1 MILSIIVVA
10 IICALVAVESRNLRY
25 GAYALGGV
33 GGCLALTFL
42 AFQSYFFAVFQLG
55 VVIGIV
61 YLLLRII
68 NNRGIVKDEEAR
80 STPLSYIVVAAFA
93 LLALSLFLPAMKALP
108 TPQEISTKYAE
119 TLRAFD
125 VFGMIVIVA
134 VAGIALLS
142 MLRSKG
148 QE

>member
-1 MILSIIVVA
+1 MIPTILVIA
-10 IICALVAVESRNLRY
+10 IICALVAAESRDLRY
-25 GAYALGGV
+25 SAYALGGI
-33 GGCLALTFL
+33 GGCLALAFL

-61 YLLLRII
+61 YLLIRTL
-68 NNRGIVKDEEAR
+68 NSRGIVKDEEAR
-80 STPLSYIVVAAFA
+80 SAPLSYIVVAAFV
-93 LLALSLFLPAMKALP
+93 LLALFLFLPAMRALP

-119 TLRAFD
+119 TLRAYD

-142 MLRSKG
+142 MLRNKG